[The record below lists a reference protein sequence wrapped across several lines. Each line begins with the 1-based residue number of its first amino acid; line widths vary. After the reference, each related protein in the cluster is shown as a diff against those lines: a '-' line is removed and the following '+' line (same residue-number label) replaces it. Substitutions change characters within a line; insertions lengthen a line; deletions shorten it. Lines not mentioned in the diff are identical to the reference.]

1 MEGDMVK
8 RQLTTAEKLKI
19 TALAKAGVRQ
29 GRIAAELN
37 LDVRQVR
44 RFQRENS
51 LPIQPNGLA
60 PAVIAEI
67 CELTKKGVEQR
78 TIAHKLGL
86 NQITVRKFQ
95 LLHQL
100 PTHRAPFEVP
110 AKVEEQV
117 IDALRRGLSQ
127 RKIALRVPLSLFY
140 IRKIARGRR
149 AA

>member
-117 IDALRRGLSQ
+117 IDGEPGQIRTGLELATGSNGWAC
-127 RKIALRVPLSLFY
+127 R
-140 IRKIARGRR
+140 
-149 AA
+149 